1 MPDVRVY
8 IREKSWAMLLK
19 ECGHDSQKA
28 RRKIAE
34 MVHQKYG

>member
-8 IREKSWAMLLK
+8 IREKAWSKLMI
-19 ECGHDSQKA
+19 ECRHDRAKA

-34 MVHQKYG
+34 MVHDKYG